1 MLTAVNRLRRR
12 TDFDRAVRGGSR
24 AGRRTVV
31 VHALFTSETAP
42 PRCGFVVGKAVG
54 SAPTRNTVK
63 RRLRHLMR
71 ERMSLLPRGSLLVV
85 RALPAAASA
94 ERRVLGAE
102 LDAALDRALTR
113 ASGDES
119 A

>member
-1 MLTAVNRLRRR
+1 
-12 TDFDRAVRGGSR
+12 
-24 AGRRTVV
+24 
-31 VHALFTSETAP
+31 
-42 PRCGFVVGKAVG
+42 
-54 SAPTRNTVK
+54 
-63 RRLRHLMR
+63 
-71 ERMSLLPRGSLLVV
+71 MSLLPRGSLLVV